1 MVTIEDILGRKN
13 KQSMDRQQMQQVQ
26 AQRNAVLGQEPD
38 DPNWGIKPNNLM
50 TYDEVEQEKNG
61 PVGEVVQLADQ
72 KPKQVSSAEPTS
84 SKPDEVPDFSNGPVV
99 PKATMPGAQVSETP
113 NLDGVNTM
121 PKSLKEWAVWNEE
134 MKRRAGVKSEEDLEK
149 ARKRDSVLAAI
160 GDGISS
166 LAQLYYANQGAIVNQ
181 NTGNSLSEGVAKR
194 HEQLRRENDLREN
207 QLLNWMRERRNAE
220 IAKQQ
225 QKANDEYRKE
235 VLEQRREQN
244 RINADFKKAE
254 QERKAEELKL
264 KQDKEER
271 QKVYYEARTKQIQAS
286 TDDKEIENATYYK
299 TLADLL
305 QGDKDIPI
313 ETAKEMAR
321 AAQQAENKKKEA
333 EKASRKGKGSSRS
346 GRGRS
351 RSRTTHRGNG
361 YSSGSGSPGTGYD

>member
-13 KQSMDRQQMQQVQ
+13 KQSMDRQQMQQQVY
-26 AQRNAVLGQEPD
+26 NTPAVTPPAVDTPPANSL
-38 DPNWGIKPNNLM
+38 

-72 KPKQVSSAEPTS
+72 KPKQVSAANPTS

-99 PKATMPGAQVSETP
+99 QKATMPGTQVSETP

-121 PKSLKEWAVWNEE
+121 PKSMKEWAVWNEE
-134 MKRRAGVKSEEDLEK
+134 MKRRAGVKSEEELER

-207 QLLNWMRERRNAE
+207 QLLNWMRERRNE
-220 IAKQQ
+220 ELAKQK
-225 QKANDEYRKE
+225 QKSEDLYRKE
-235 VLEQRREQN
+235 ILEQRREQN

-346 GRGRS
+346 GRGRGGS